1 MLKNFLICLLFLI
14 GLTTIYSQ
22 DIPTYNIDEIT
33 VTGSKAPTP
42 FLELTRNVTLIKR
55 EDIKQLPVSS
65 LPELLEYTLGVDIK
79 QRGPQNVQSDL
90 SIRGS
95 SFEQTLILVDGIKIS
110 DSQTG
115 HHNLNLPLSLND
127 IEKIEV
133 LKGQG
138 SSIHGANAL
147 AGVINIITKNSNER
161 SLTLSSSYGSN
172 GYYDTYLGFSQPLG
186 ILNNNIS
193 ISKSH
198 SNGYRFNT
206 GYNNLN
212 INYTPKIVFGANSI
226 SLFGGYQKK
235 EFGANGFYSD
245 KYPNQWEETKT
256 VLSSVKG
263 DFVFGNLFVSPKVSY
278 RRHEDMYLLDH
289 ERPSFYKNVHKTD
302 AYNFELELIY
312 NSVFGSTALSI
323 ENGKDKINSTNLGN
337 HNRNKTGFSL
347 EQKVNVTNDLDIS
360 VGGCLYKYDKWGW
373 KLWPSADIGYKL
385 LTNFR
390 IYGNIGNSFRLPTF
404 TDLYYL
410 SPAQV
415 GNADLKPEE
424 ALSYEFGA
432 RYNTSIISVES
443 SFFVRKGKNLID
455 WAKTNTTDV
464 WHAQNI
470 AELTTKGFEIN
481 STISP
486 KTLLSTLP
494 ITKVTLGYTFLDTD
508 NSKINYISKYILD
521 NLKHQ
526 AIISIVNEL
535 FLDIKQSWNLKYEY
549 RLNSSDYFLM
559 DTKLSKNFAFIDLAI
574 SVNNLLDRRYTDF
587 TNLPMPGRWI
597 IGEVKLNFNNF

>member
-1 MLKNFLICLLFLI
+1 MLKRIILCLLFSI
-14 GLTTIYSQ
+14 GTTTIFSQ

-33 VTGSKAPTP
+33 VTGSKVPTP
-42 FLELTRNVTLIKR
+42 FLELTRNVTIIKKD
-55 EDIKQLPVSS
+55 EIKQLPVTS
-65 LPELLEYTLGVDIK
+65 LPDLLEYTLGVDIK

-115 HHNLNLPLSLND
+115 HHNLNLPVSLHD

-147 AGVINIITKNSNER
+147 AGVINIITRNNNER
-161 SLTLSSSYGSN
+161 SLILSSAYGSN

-186 ILNNNIS
+186 ALKNNIS

-198 SNGYRFNT
+198 SNGYRYNT

-212 INYTPKIVFGANSI
+212 INYMPKLVLGANSI
-226 SLFGGYQKK
+226 SLVGGYQKK

-263 DFVFGNLFVSPKVSY
+263 EFILGDLFVSPKISY

-289 ERPSFYKNVHKTD
+289 DSPSFYKNVHKTD
-302 AYNFELELIY
+302 AYNFELETIF
-312 NSVFGSTALSI
+312 NSILGSTALSVESGI
-323 ENGKDKINSTNLGN
+323 DKIKSTNLGN
-337 HNRNKTGFSL
+337 HKRTKTGFSI
-347 EQKVNVTNDLDIS
+347 EQKINLTADLDIS
-360 VGGCLYKYDKWGW
+360 IGGCLYKYDKWGW
-373 KLWPSADIGYKL
+373 KLWPSADLGYQVLKS
-385 LTNFR
+385 FR
-390 IYGNIGNSFRLPTF
+390 VYGNIGSSFRIPTF
-404 TDLYYL
+404 TDLYYA

-424 ALSYEFGA
+424 ALSYEIGA
-432 RYNTSIISVES
+432 RFNETNFSIET
-443 SFFVRKGKNLID
+443 SFFVRNGKNLID
-455 WAKTNTTDV
+455 WAKTSATDI

-470 AELTTKGFEIN
+470 ADLTTNGFEV
-481 STISP
+481 STSVLTNNLF
-486 KTLLSTLP
+486 KSFP
-494 ITKVTLGYTFLDTD
+494 ITKITVGYTYLDTD

-526 AIISIVNEL
+526 AIVTVFNEL
-535 FLDIKQSWNLKYEY
+535 FFDIKQSWNLKYEY
-549 RLNSSDYFLM
+549 RLNSTDYFLV
-559 DTKLSKNFAFIDLAI
+559 DSKISRSFGFIDLAI
-574 SVNNLLDRRYTDF
+574 SASNILDRRYTDF

-597 IGEVKLNFNNF
+597 IGELKLNFNNF